1 MSTTPGTVADV
12 RSAFRQAVMADSVA
26 IKELKPRV
34 RSEQRAQSDQA
45 SAMQS
50 RLARLRR
57 AARARHVAYSLW
69 RGRCWMEVENNHP
82 DGDPTLS
89 CAVAEAWSSAAGTA
103 GYTGPVPETLR
114 AHIERWL

>member
-1 MSTTPGTVADV
+1 
-12 RSAFRQAVMADSVA
+12 
-26 IKELKPRV
+26 
-34 RSEQRAQSDQA
+34 
-45 SAMQS
+45 
-50 RLARLRR
+50 
-57 AARARHVAYSLW
+57 
-69 RGRCWMEVENNHP
+69 MEVENNHP